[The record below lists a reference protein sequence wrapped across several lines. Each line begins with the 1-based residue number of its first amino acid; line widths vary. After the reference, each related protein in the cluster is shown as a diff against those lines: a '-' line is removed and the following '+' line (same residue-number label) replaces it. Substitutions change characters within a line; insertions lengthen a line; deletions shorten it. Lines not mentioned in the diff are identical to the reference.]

1 MGSRPRAPAAPGS
14 GEEGHRLAAMRHR
27 QSVGPSAPPLARGG
41 GQRAQGPGWLPPG
54 PLSVDSGAMLCS
66 ASEGSTDG
74 GATATRC
81 APTGPCVHCDEAE
94 KASEAACALT
104 GYHQPVSCLKYAN
117 QTSTD
122 PERGLGNDKRKLA
135 EEEQLASSSSW
146 IVFRRTASA
155 LAKDVRRLRADESVS
170 QTYETYRNC
179 LPSETGLS
187 VLSFEAL
194 VLLTLGI
201 CGPLVYHRRRRTMML
216 AGMTRVPSST
226 RF

>member
-1 MGSRPRAPAAPGS
+1 MAALEQLAEARTGSRPRAPAAPCS
-14 GEEGHRLAAMRHR
+14 GEEEHSPAAMRQHR
-27 QSVGPSAPPLARGG
+27 QSVGPSAPPPAC
-41 GQRAQGPGWLPPG
+41 PSP
-54 PLSVDSGAMLCS
+54 DSGAMLCS

-104 GYHQPVSCLKYAN
+104 GYRQPVSCLEYAN
-117 QTSTD
+117 QTSTG
-122 PERGLGNDKRKLA
+122 PERGQGNDKRKLA

-146 IVFRRTASA
+146 MVSRRTASA
-155 LAKDVRRLRADESVS
+155 LARDLRRLRADESVS
-170 QTYETYRNC
+170 RTYETYRSC
-179 LPSETGLS
+179 LPSRTGLS

-201 CGPLVYHRRRRTMML
+201 CGPLVYHRRRRTMIL